1 MKSTMETKIETSA
14 KKDDLRKP
22 LAVIPGQPNTIH
34 LCEVP
39 KPRVDRKGP
48 GVWIKILNA
57 GVEDADKEINA
68 AEYGAAPAGD
78 ASAYTPAS
86 VQAFAA
92 FAR

>member
-1 MKSTMETKIETSA
+1 MKSTMGTKIETSA
-14 KKDDLRKP
+14 KKDDLRKA

-39 KPRVDRKGP
+39 KPRVDGP

-92 FAR
+92 FAP